1 MNEEITIE
9 QATEEINA
17 LFFPAV
23 EEGDNAEHHGF
34 KFIYTNGEW
43 VEVEE

>member
-9 QATEEINA
+9 QATVEINA

-23 EEGDNAEHHGF
+23 KEGDNAVYAEYN
-34 KFIYTNGEW
+34 FIYTDGAW
-43 VEVEE
+43 VPKE